1 MNTTSSPS
9 ELPPEPLHYQV
20 GIYQGPPATERCV
33 TASCKRLIKKD
44 DKILRPHRGHIL
56 HYECGDFTANTSTPT
71 KCPHTTCEELIE
83 TPPVQPKIMAAEEI
97 AEIGEELACGIC
109 LETEHHKTFVW
120 LGCDHRVHK
129 NCLYKAF
136 WSDMKRLKIMFS
148 CLEMWANYRCPM
160 CRRYIDGIGLST
172 MLKKGPVEH
181 HAKIRGKQI
190 QRSYESLFDAS
201 EDRGDLLARVRAQ
214 VRQFNGASDN
224 TMFTSRAS
232 GSRAVEELMYI
243 PLAYST
249 EDFEYEYLMVCH
261 SDDTVEVM
269 GTAWLRQL
277 WTPRREM
284 ELFRERYFFTRMG
297 NLLPWHRKL
306 RAMGLE
312 DGSAIRHD
320 IPRIA

>member
-20 GIYQGPPATERCV
+20 GIYQGPPATKHCATV
-33 TASCKRLIKKD
+33 SCKRHIEKD
-44 DKILRPHRGHIL
+44 DKILRPHCNHIL
-56 HYECGDFTANTSTPT
+56 HYEFGDFTANTSTPT
-71 KCPHTTCEELIE
+71 KYPHTTCEELIE
-83 TPPVQPKIMAAEEI
+83 TPPVQPKIMTAEEV
-97 AEIGEELACGIC
+97 AEIGAELACGIC
-109 LETEHHKTFVW
+109 LKTDHHRAFIW

-129 NCLYKAF
+129 DCLYKAF

-172 MLKKGPVEH
+172 ILKKDPVEH
-181 HAKIRGKQI
+181 HAKIRGKEI
-190 QRSYESLFDAS
+190 QRSYESLFDVS
-201 EDRGDLLARVRAQ
+201 EDREDLAGVRAQ

-243 PLAYST
+243 PLTYST
-249 EDFEYEYLMVCH
+249 EDFEYKYLMVCH
-261 SDDTVEVM
+261 SDDTVEDL

-277 WTPRREM
+277 WRPRREI

-297 NLLPWHRKL
+297 NLLP
-306 RAMGLE
+306 
-312 DGSAIRHD
+312 
-320 IPRIA
+320 

>member
-1 MNTTSSPS
+1 
-9 ELPPEPLHYQV
+9 
-20 GIYQGPPATERCV
+20 
-33 TASCKRLIKKD
+33 
-44 DKILRPHRGHIL
+44 
-56 HYECGDFTANTSTPT
+56 
-71 KCPHTTCEELIE
+71 
-83 TPPVQPKIMAAEEI
+83 
-97 AEIGEELACGIC
+97 
-109 LETEHHKTFVW
+109 
-120 LGCDHRVHK
+120 
-129 NCLYKAF
+129 
-136 WSDMKRLKIMFS
+136 
-148 CLEMWANYRCPM
+148 
-160 CRRYIDGIGLST
+160 
-172 MLKKGPVEH
+172 VEH